1 MEPLYQRKEI
11 NKMQIILDKTT
22 EKMEKAMET
31 LHHHLVGIRTGRANP
46 AMLDRVE
53 VDYYGS
59 LTPIN
64 QMASIQVVE
73 GRQLLIKPYD
83 KSLVKDMEIA
93 INAANIG
100 FPVQNDGDVLRI
112 NIPTLTEETRK
123 SLSKDASKVGEE
135 SKIAVRNVRRDANDV
150 VKKDKELSED
160 LKKDAQ
166 ERIQKI
172 TDEYIK
178 KVDNTVKEKIDEIM
192 SI

>member
-1 MEPLYQRKEI
+1 MQEI
-11 NKMQIILDKTT
+11 LNQTV
-22 EKMEKAMET
+22 EKMDKAMET
-31 LHHHLVGIRTGRANP
+31 LQRHLVEIRTGRANP
-46 AMLDRVE
+46 ALLDRVQ
-53 VDYYGS
+53 VNYYGS

-83 KSLVKDMEIA
+83 KNLLKDMEGA

-100 FPVQNDGDVLRI
+100 FPVSSDGTVLRI
-112 NIPTLTEETRK
+112 NIPALTEETRK

-135 SKIAVRNVRRDANDV
+135 GKVAIRNVRRDANDL
-150 VKKDKELSED
+150 VKKNKELSED
-160 LKKDAQ
+160 MKKNAQ
-166 ERIQKI
+166 DQIQKH

-178 KVDNTVKEKIDEIM
+178 LVDETVKNKITEIM